1 MNLAFLL
8 ADDHAVTAV
17 GAYGR
22 RLAKFAQTKHIDALA
37 ARGAT
42 FENAFCTTSL
52 CAPSR
57 ASFITGRYAH
67 RHGVIDRVEL
77 FDLAADPGEST
88 NLASRRPRVV
98 REMLRELL
106 RVMGEVGDALP
117 PEASTLL
124 RAA

>member
-22 RLAKFAQTKHIDALA
+22 RLAKFAQTQHIDALA

-67 RHGVIDRVEL
+67 RVEL

-88 NLASRRPRVV
+88 NLATRRPRVV
-98 REMLRELL
+98 KEMLRELL

-117 PEASTLL
+117 PEANALV

>member
-22 RLAKFAQTKHIDALA
+22 RLAKFAQTQHIDALA

-67 RHGVIDRVEL
+67 RHGVID
-77 FDLAADPGEST
+77 LAKHVVARRASSGASSSST
-88 NLASRRPRVV
+88 SPPIRARAPTSRRAGR
-98 REMLRELL
+98 
-106 RVMGEVGDALP
+106 
-117 PEASTLL
+117 AS
-124 RAA
+124 

>member
-1 MNLAFLL
+1 MPLNLAFLL

-17 GAYGR
+17 DAYGR

-67 RHGVIDRVEL
+67 RHGVIGR
-77 FDLAADPGEST
+77 ASSGASSSST
-88 NLASRRPRVV
+88 SPPIRARAPTSRRAGR
-98 REMLRELL
+98 
-106 RVMGEVGDALP
+106 
-117 PEASTLL
+117 AS
-124 RAA
+124 

>member
-1 MNLAFLL
+1 MPKFFSRRGRRAAAAAAAAAMNLAFLL

-22 RLAKFAQTKHIDALA
+22 RLSRFAQTKHIDALA

-42 FENAFCTTSL
+42 FENACTTSL

-67 RHGVIDRVEL
+67 RHGVID
-77 FDLAADPGEST
+77 LARHGTLNQSN
-88 NLASRRPRVV
+88 NLSLPNSPPARLPHQP
-98 REMLRELL
+98 LRQW
-106 RVMGEVGDALP
+106 
-117 PEASTLL
+117 
-124 RAA
+124 

>member
-1 MNLAFLL
+1 MRSSTTT
-8 ADDHAVTAV
+8 TAV
-17 GAYGR
+17 A
-22 RLAKFAQTKHIDALA
+22 AAALE
-37 ARGAT
+37 R
-42 FENAFCTTSL
+42 
-52 CAPSR
+52 
-57 ASFITGRYAH
+57 
-67 RHGVIDRVEL
+67 RVEL

-117 PEASTLL
+117 LEANALV

>member
-1 MNLAFLL
+1 MHFGRVRSLFFSATMPLNLAFLL

-22 RLAKFAQTKHIDALA
+22 RLAKFAQTQHIDALA

-67 RHGVIDRVEL
+67 RHGVID
-77 FDLAADPGEST
+77 
-88 NLASRRPRVV
+88 LASHGTLNQSKNPS
-98 REMLRELL
+98 
-106 RVMGEVGDALP
+106 LP
-117 PEASTLL
+117 KIL
-124 RAA
+124 RAHGFRTSLFGKW

>member
-1 MNLAFLL
+1 MPLNLAFLL

-22 RLAKFAQTKHIDALA
+22 RLSRFAQTKHIDALA

-67 RHGVIDRVEL
+67 RHGVID
-77 FDLAADPGEST
+77 LAHHGTLNQSNNPS
-88 NLASRRPRVV
+88 
-98 REMLRELL
+98 
-106 RVMGEVGDALP
+106 LP
-117 PEASTLL
+117 KIL
-124 RAA
+124 RAHGFRTSLFGKW